1 MQPGD
6 RVVLCMA
13 KEVESGRDEAEVHS
27 DRDVAFLEREIIQP
41 SGAQLMLYLK
51 SGKHYYSR
59 YEQEDGPR
67 HHIESG
73 GGGAFLHPTHNL
85 PERTALPG
93 VAGALAYRRARPP
106 PPAA

>member
-41 SGAQLMLYLK
+41 SGASLLLCLK

-59 YEQEDGPR
+59 YEEEDGPR

-85 PERTALPG
+85 PERVELPG
-93 VAGALAYRRARPP
+93 ADGVTAYRKAGAYP
-106 PPAA
+106 